1 MRGVI
6 SSSDMKAFTT
16 SGNKMT
22 YVALSFDD
30 GYLSHLAIARLL
42 RRMGVKA
49 TFYVITH
56 LKMFEGKP
64 LLSAYPEY
72 IQKIAEMGHEI
83 GSHTCTHPDLTNL
96 SRDRLEYELKES
108 KRFLEDIVGKEVL
121 GVAYPY
127 GYFDSKVISVVSKY
141 YYYARSA
148 AVYKIEDV
156 YNIRTPNRYIISA
169 LTIHHLPR
177 LPIKMLSK
185 REPIHPVIFAHNITK
200 LKVISLILSL
210 KLLGARFVT
219 VKELVNLLVRKG
231 IVD

>member
-1 MRGVI
+1 MHGVV

-16 SGNKMT
+16 SGNKTT

-56 LKMFEGKP
+56 LKIFEGKP

-108 KRFLEDIVGKEVL
+108 KKFLEDIVGKEVL
-121 GVAYPY
+121 GIAYPY
-127 GYFDSKVISVVSKY
+127 GYFNSKVISVASKY

-148 AVYKIEDV
+148 TVYKMEDI
-156 YNIRTPNRYIISA
+156 YNTRPPSRYIISA
-169 LTIHHLPR
+169 LTIHYLPK
-177 LPIKMLSK
+177 LPVKMLNNQ
-185 REPIHPVIFAHNITK
+185 EPLHPVIFAHDIAL
-200 LKVISLILSL
+200 LKVISLVLSL
-210 KLLGARFVT
+210 KLLRARFVT
-219 VKELVNLLVRKG
+219 VKELVDLLMRKG
-231 IVD
+231 KVD